1 MQCVRNESD
10 RAAVRSAQTDATW
23 FVATELGW
31 QSFLSKESNPDRSSD
46 LKQCAQTLRDAVSLD
61 DEEAL
66 RAALRASVGLLG
78 NRITLGLKAALTALR
93 GLLAAVRMIVSEPT
107 VSDPEVV
114 LTLAVR
120 LRSDLLS
127 DTVTER
133 SVLSLT
139 AAPTAPPPDPA
150 STGSQRASLPR
161 AA

>member
-1 MQCVRNESD
+1 MQCVGNESN

-46 LKQCAQTLRDAVSLD
+46 LKRCAQTLRDAVSLD
-61 DEEAL
+61 DEKALRSAL
-66 RAALRASVGLLG
+66 RAAVRLLG
-78 NRITLGLKAALTALR
+78 HHMTAGLRSAVGALR
-93 GLLAAVRMIVSEPT
+93 GLLAAVRMIVSGPT
-107 VSDPEVV
+107 VSDPEVA
-114 LTLAVR
+114 LRRAVR

-127 DTVTER
+127 NTVTER
-133 SVLSLT
+133 RVLSLT
-139 AAPTAPPPDPA
+139 AASAAPPPDPA

>member
-1 MQCVRNESD
+1 MRHVTYEHD
-10 RAAVRSAQTDATW
+10 WKVVRSAETDAIW
-23 FVATELGW
+23 FVATELDMKTRFAEGSS
-31 QSFLSKESNPDRSSD
+31 QARSAD
-46 LKQCAQTLRDAVSLD
+46 YHRCASALREAARCG

-114 LTLAVR
+114 LTRAVR

-139 AAPTAPPPDPA
+139 AASTAPPPDPA

>member
-1 MQCVRNESD
+1 MQCVGNESN

-31 QSFLSKESNPDRSSD
+31 QSFLSKESNPQRSSD
-46 LKQCAQTLRDAVSLD
+46 LKRCAQTLRDAVSMD
-61 DEEAL
+61 DEKALRSAL
-66 RAALRASVGLLG
+66 RAAVRLLG
-78 NRITLGLKAALTALR
+78 RQMTTGLRSAVGALR
-93 GLLAAVRMIVSEPT
+93 GLLAAVRMIVSGPT

-114 LTLAVR
+114 LTRAVR

-139 AAPTAPPPDPA
+139 AASAAPPPDPA